1 MNPLLPS
8 ISKSRIPS
16 APDSAAV
23 SEAVSL
29 LEQRLA
35 NRAATSGSHSGEGT
49 IGSKHIKKLDSSRIS
64 RNVVMAQQLSAKEKE
79 DLHFVLQRY
88 RLLGNRLVEAAKNL
102 NGQVFLITSSLAQE
116 GKTLTSANLAYV
128 LSGIEHK
135 RTLIVDLDLRRF
147 SLHALFGLDH
157 SSEGMHFLEAGN
169 WRNALWALRP
179 NLHALISTKA
189 AECPDELLHSAT
201 LVNILDEARKEYD
214 YILIDSAPL
223 LLAADTHTLLP
234 LVDQAMLVVRADH
247 TPIACTQDAL
257 RALGDKVIGCI
268 LNDVKRMKY
277 ESYYHSYYGTEDK
290 A

>member
-1 MNPLLPS
+1 
-8 ISKSRIPS
+8 
-16 APDSAAV
+16 V

-35 NRAATSGSHSGEGT
+35 NGAAVSGSATPERSGGKM
-49 IGSKHIKKLDSSRIS
+49 GPQHIRKLDSSRIS
-64 RNVVMAQQLSAKEKE
+64 RSVVMAQQLSAKEKE

-88 RLLGNRLVEAAKNL
+88 RLLGNRLMEAAKNL

-116 GKTLTSANLAYV
+116 GKTLTSANLAYA

-135 RTLIVDLDLRRF
+135 RTLIVDLDLRRY
-147 SLHALFGLDH
+147 SLHALLGLDH
-157 SSEGMHFLEAGN
+157 SPEGRHFLEAGD
-169 WRNALWALRP
+169 WHGALWSLRP
-179 NLHALISTKA
+179 NLHTLISTKA
-189 AECPDELLHSAT
+189 AERPDELLHSAT
-201 LVNILDEARKEYD
+201 LVNILDEAKKEYD

-234 LVDQAMLVVRADH
+234 LIDQAMLVVRADH

-257 RALGDKVIGCI
+257 RVLGDKVIGCI

-277 ESYYHSYYGTEDK
+277 EAYYHSYYGTEDK